1 MLDVERGAFLD
12 LWPRFVPVGA
22 LLVGVR
28 DLKDAASS
36 SALLTG
42 GRFVVATRLR
52 FSAEDGFQWKGR
64 IEMIRSQPV
73 VVKKL

>member
-22 LLVGVR
+22 LLVSVR

-36 SALLTG
+36 SALPNW
-42 GRFVVATRLR
+42 RP
-52 FSAEDGFQWKGR
+52 
-64 IEMIRSQPV
+64 IRSGHAPSFLSRRWIPMEGQD
-73 VVKKL
+73 